1 MSVGLSK
8 GVAKLMLYIGTD
20 EGIYRWFS
28 GANWPIFHGLQD
40 RGIVGLASS
49 GRGVLAALDGS
60 GRVLESTNN
69 GLDWAEV
76 PAPEGVGRA
85 TFLAATG
92 APAELLLATSR
103 PLGLYRRPVGLVI
116 EEAGASR
123 GPLDFARRLVPSWL
137 GGAREMGGTATA
149 TVAPGTRNLHGWE
162 PLVAPAVEADASGVA
177 PEVRSLVSDGSRLF
191 AAITGA
197 GLWRS
202 EDAGATWSRCEGLTG
217 EVFAMRAPG
226 TPEGLVVAGTSEGVQ
241 ISTDG
246 GQTWADSSAGL
257 EGARRVRAVE
267 IKPGDSKVM
276 LAGAAPSTLGEGGP
290 VAARGGL
297 TRFALYESKDGG
309 KTWKHTPR
317 GFPEVLEYDQIAD
330 IRYDPADPDSA
341 VIALA
346 SGEMWNTRTDGLWWE
361 PLARQIKTAR
371 VLCAVS

>member
-1 MSVGLSK
+1 MI
-8 GVAKLMLYIGTD
+8 YIGTD

-76 PAPEGVGRA
+76 PAPEGIARA
-85 TFLAATG
+85 TYLAAVG
-92 APAELLLATSR
+92 GPAELILATSR
-103 PLGLYRRPVGLVI
+103 PLAFYRRPVGLV
-116 EEAGASR
+116 EPVAGSR
-123 GPLDFARRLVPSWL
+123 GPLDFARRLVPGWL
-137 GGAREMGGTATA
+137 GGVRDAGGTATA
-149 TVAPGTRNLHGWE
+149 TVAPGTRDLHGWV
-162 PLVAPAVEADASGVA
+162 PLGAPAVPSEASGVA
-177 PEVRSLVSDGSRLF
+177 TEARAVVSDGRRLF

-202 EDAGATWSRCEGLTG
+202 EDAGQSWARCEGVPG
-217 EVFAMRAPG
+217 EVYAIRAPG
-226 TPEGLVVAGTSEGVQ
+226 TPEGLVAAGTGQGVYL
-241 ISTDG
+241 STDG
-246 GQTWADSSAGL
+246 GRTWADSSVGL
-257 EGARRVRAVE
+257 EGARVVRALE
-267 IKPGDSKVM
+267 IKPGDPKTL
-276 LAGAAPSTLGEGGP
+276 LAGAAPGVPGEGGP
-290 VAARGGL
+290 VACRGGL

-330 IRYDPADPDSA
+330 IRYDPADPDCA
-341 VIALA
+341 VVALA
-346 SGEMWNTRTDGLWWE
+346 SGEMWNTRTDGAWWE

-371 VLCAVS
+371 VLCAV